1 MPLSFMINLYVIL
14 LYLINE
20 ISVLFSIKRM
30 EYTIILEMNMIVE
43 MIVLAGVDSVD
54 CHSL

>member
-20 ISVLFSIKRM
+20 ISVLFSIKRI